1 MDSKDLPA
9 PVLSVQLPN
18 EPVTHGETDSP
29 LEPIAIVGFGLR
41 LPGAIHTGEEL
52 WKLITEKRS
61 TRSKIPQSRFNVNG
75 FYSPTGRAGSV
86 TMKHGHFLAESDNLK
101 YFDTSFF
108 SMSPKEADDV
118 DPQQR
123 MLLEVVYECMQSSG
137 QVNWRGSKTGCYVGV
152 WGEDWLDLHAKD
164 IQDAGMFRVLGGH
177 DVSLSNRISY
187 EYDLKGPSFTIKAG
201 CSSSLIALHEAI
213 RAIRAGDCSGALVA
227 GTNLIFSPTMSIA
240 TAEQGT
246 LSPDG
251 SCKTFDVAANG
262 YAKGEAINVIYVKS
276 LGEAIKNGDAIRAV
290 IRATATNFDGGTPR
304 MTTPSSDAHEAL
316 IRQAYREVSLD
327 PKQTVFVEAHGTVYI
342 GSVKPNLGHSE
353 GACGVSS
360 VVKVILALE
369 NTKLPPNI
377 NFSTPNP
384 NIPFKEA
391 NMEVPVDLMNWPS
404 HKPLRASV
412 NSFGIAGANAHAIL
426 ESAAP
431 FMSQTTTSDSDSQD
445 SGAICGN
452 SKSLPRPRTFIH
464 VISAAH
470 PVSLAQSL
478 LEHERY
484 IRCNPSLMA
493 EISYTLCNRREHLA
507 NRVYCVTSASH
518 DALVFSRL
526 TKIKETPTITMV
538 FPGQGSQWAGMAKE
552 LIIDYPSFDEDI
564 TDLSGVL
571 ARLEHAPSWNLREEL
586 LEPERTSNLSKS
598 EYSQPLVTAV
608 QVALVN
614 LLRRWGIWPDAVIG
628 HSGGEIAAA
637 YASKAI
643 TAGEAITIAYYRGYL
658 TKGYPRPG
666 GMAAIGLGYKEVAR
680 YLTQGIVI
688 ACENSPQSVTLSGDL
703 DVLEKACEAIKR
715 DDPGCFVRRLNVE
728 MGYHSH
734 HILNIG
740 ESIESFLSQHVHS
753 KAPVVPFFSSVY
765 EKRIEGPGRLNA
777 GYWRENAEKPVLFYG
792 AVKHLMDSEGS
803 TEHLFLE
810 MGPHGALKGPLRQI
824 SQEANRS
831 KDIYVTAMTRG
842 KDCTESILHMVGEL
856 YLNNVS
862 LDFQKICLARRL
874 LTNLPLYQWHHEN
887 EYWSESRMCK
897 EWRSREFPH
906 HELLG
911 SRTLEGN
918 DLRPEWRNMLRLE
931 DMPWLHDHRII
942 NDTVFP
948 CAGYLAMAVEAMRQ
962 ISSDD
967 RCTFRDVMVHTALIL
982 DESKTVEMITN
993 LHPIRLTTM
1002 LDSDWW
1008 EFSIISFNENA
1019 WIKHC
1024 VGQIR
1029 AGGTHPTSI
1038 PPSSQHP
1045 RSANSLYAM
1054 MKRIGLNYGP
1064 CFRGLTDVTC
1074 LPGKNM
1080 ASARLVATTVS
1091 ESPYVV
1097 HPTTI
1102 DHCLQ
1107 LLVPASCGGIYRR
1120 MSHLCVP
1127 TRIEQIYISGS
1138 RSSTD
1143 AVVEAAATTSSTS
1156 AISGKVVAKSEKGIF
1171 LSLAG
1176 ARYSPLETNSIADK
1190 PDTIGAA
1197 KLHWKPHLQL
1207 NMIHFMIRTSV
1218 SSRKCSTNLERLEKL
1233 ALLCMVEIGH
1243 RTFHLDCDIKH
1254 LQKFRSWIELQIVRA
1269 WNNKYDL
1276 LPNAEEMLFHST
1288 DARLAL
1294 IHELKHLVS
1303 QTDAGIVAELITRIL
1318 DNCIALTQGQ
1328 VDSLE
1333 LLQADNGLGKYYD
1346 FAESRTDSV
1355 KFFASAGHTNPTL
1368 RVLEIGAGTGSV
1380 TATALR
1386 GLTTSS
1392 GPECDRL
1399 YSLYTFT
1406 DISAGFFPAAQRRF
1420 KEYQGL
1426 EFKTLDITKDPIEQG
1441 FEAKSYDLIIAS
1453 NVLHAT
1459 PIIHD
1464 TLMNVRKLLAP
1475 RGYLFLQELCPTIR
1489 ALSLIMGILPGW
1501 WLGENDGRV
1510 DEPFM
1515 PPHKWEYALKWAGYS
1530 KAAEVFDGPRP
1541 YHINVNMV
1549 YRHAQLLPNI
1559 HRVTLLHN
1567 VGQDIEHL
1575 LDTLTIRGYQV
1586 DLSTLQDGPP
1596 PDQDIISVLE
1606 LEAPLFANISHE
1618 DLIAFQKMVAR
1629 QGNSKILWLL
1639 PAAQNEVSSSP
1650 EFGLTLGLART
1661 LRAENSVSFATL
1673 ESNWL
1678 GDPLGLPIAKIFES
1692 LHGHNSLGSLD
1703 ADSEFFIRNGTILV
1717 GRYYPAS
1724 VAHDLAL
1731 TASKPCAA
1739 KLAIGRPGLLQTL
1752 HWTPL
1757 PTTEPEH
1764 GEVVIQ
1770 PRCAGLNFRD
1780 VLLAMGVL
1788 EDKEMSIGLEGSG
1801 VVTDVGTGVTNLQ
1814 VGDRVIYL
1822 SKNCFATRITIS
1834 ATKCAMIPQSIS
1846 YEEAAT
1852 LPVVYATVI
1861 HSLLD
1866 VGGLQSGQS
1875 VLIHSAC
1882 GDIGIAALNICQSIG
1897 RVQVYTT
1904 VGNEE
1909 KARYLTEA
1917 FIIPR
1922 SHIFNSRDTSF
1933 REALLAAT
1941 EGRGVDLVLNSLS
1954 GELLHAS
1961 WQCVAPCGKMLEIGK
1976 EDIVGKAQLDM
1987 GLFEANRSFIGIDL
2001 NGLDTSKRHRLLVR
2015 TLQMLESGDIKPISP
2030 MTVFPAVQIE
2040 DSFHYMQK
2048 GTHMGKI
2055 IVTIPEGGQDLPLAA
2070 TTPDL
2075 TLRADASYLLVGG
2088 MGGLGRAIA
2097 TWLVERGA
2105 RHLIFFS
2112 RSAGTSEQDQR
2123 FIEELECQSCSVQT
2137 IQGSVINKE
2146 DVMSIVQ
2153 VAKKPIKGVLQL
2165 SMVLQDKPFMEM
2177 DLSDWTAAI
2186 EPKVHGTWNLHHAMP
2201 EVLDFFF
2208 VAGSISG
2215 SFGSPGQANYA
2226 AANAFL
2232 NAFVQYRRS
2241 LGLPASVLHIGLMD
2255 DIGYLA
2261 RNSDKADALRA
2272 ADGYFLREKDLLDSL
2287 NWAIVKSAVDP
2298 MEDGSLTI
2306 GLRCDKPLSDPSNR
2320 ILWRKDPRMAVFQ
2333 NIYTEAPA
2341 NSSGGNRKTD
2351 ALKSFLTSVEADPET
2366 MLNDPASG
2374 ELVTHELAVK
2384 IYTYMLQP
2392 LEDLDAGVSPA
2403 ALGVDSLVTIEIRN
2417 WIKRSLGGIE
2427 ISTLEIL
2434 NAGSIA
2440 TLGMSVIEALKK
2452 KFVSQIVRAEGGA

>member
-1 MDSKDLPA
+1 MDFKDSPA
-9 PVLSVQLPN
+9 PALSVQLPN
-18 EPVTHGETDSP
+18 EPVTHGKTDSP

-137 QVNWRGSKTGCYVGV
+137 QVNWRGSKIGCYVGV

-177 DVSLSNRISY
+177 DLSLSNRISY

-251 SCKTFDVAANG
+251 SCKSFDVAANG
-262 YAKGEAINVIYVKS
+262 YARGEAINVIYVKS
-276 LGEAIKNGDAIRAV
+276 LGEAIKIGDAIRAV

-304 MTTPSSDAHEAL
+304 MATPSSDAHEAL
-316 IRQAYREVSLD
+316 VRQAYREVSLN
-327 PKQTVFVEAHGTVYI
+327 PKQTVFVEAHGTGTPDPVYI

-369 NTKLPPNI
+369 NMRIPANI
-377 NFSTPNP
+377 NFSIPNSK
-384 NIPFKEA
+384 IPFKEA
-391 NMEVPVDLMNWPS
+391 NMEVPVDVMKWPS
-404 HKPLRASV
+404 NKPLRASV
-412 NSFGIAGANAHAIL
+412 NSFGIAGANAHVIL
-426 ESAAP
+426 ESVTP
-431 FMSQTTTSDSDSQD
+431 SMSQNTTPNADSQD
-445 SGAICGN
+445 PKAIRG
-452 SKSLPRPRTFIH
+452 SLKSLPHPRKFIH

-470 PVSLAQSL
+470 PVSLTQSL

-507 NRVYCVTSASH
+507 NRVYCVTSTSH

-526 TKIKETPTITMV
+526 TKIKEKPTITMA

-564 TDLSGVL
+564 TDMSAVL
-571 ARLEHAPSWNLREEL
+571 ARLEHAPSWNLRDEL
-586 LEPERTSNLSKS
+586 LGPERTSNLTKS

-614 LLRRWGIWPDAVIG
+614 LLRQWGIRPDAVVG
-628 HSGGEIAAA
+628 HSSGEIAAA
-637 YASKAI
+637 YASRAI

-666 GMAAIGLGYKEVAR
+666 GMATIGLGYKEVAR

-688 ACENSPQSVTLSGDL
+688 ACENSPQSITLSGDL
-703 DVLEKACEAIKR
+703 GVLEKACEAIKR
-715 DDPGCFVRRLNVE
+715 DNPGCFVRRLNVE

-734 HILNIG
+734 HILDIG
-740 ESIESFLSQHVHS
+740 EFIESFLCQHVHS
-753 KAPVVPFFSSVY
+753 KVPVVPFFSSVY
-765 EKRIEGPGRLNA
+765 EKRIEGPGRLDA

-792 AVKHLMDSEGS
+792 AVKHLRDSEGS

-810 MGPHGALKGPLRQI
+810 MGPHSALKGPLRQI
-824 SQEANRS
+824 SQEANRF
-831 KDIYVTAMTRG
+831 KDIYLAAMTKG

-862 LDFQKICLARRL
+862 LDFQKICPARRL
-874 LTNLPLYQWHHEN
+874 LTNLPLYQWHHEH

-897 EWRSREFPH
+897 EWRSRKIPH

-931 DMPWLHDHRII
+931 DVPWLRDHRII

-982 DESKTVEMITN
+982 NESKTVEMITN
-993 LHPIRLTTM
+993 LHPIRLITM

-1008 EFSIISFNENA
+1008 EFSIISFNETA

-1038 PPSSQHP
+1038 PPSSQYP
-1045 RSANSLYAM
+1045 RSANGLYAM
-1054 MKRIGLNYGP
+1054 MKKIGLNYGP
-1064 CFRGLTDVTC
+1064 CFRGLTGVTC
-1074 LPGKNM
+1074 LPGKNV

-1091 ESPYVV
+1091 EPPYVV

-1176 ARYSPLETNSIADK
+1176 VRYSPLETNSIADK

-1207 NMIHFMIRTSV
+1207 NMIHFMIKTSEG
-1218 SSRKCSTNLERLEKL
+1218 SRKGSANLERLEKL
-1233 ALLCMVEIGH
+1233 ALLCM
-1243 RTFHLDCDIKH
+1243 H
-1254 LQKFRSWIELQIVRA
+1254 LQKFRSWIGLQIVRA

-1346 FAESRTDSV
+1346 FAESRTNSV

-1406 DISAGFFPAAQRRF
+1406 DISAGFFPAAQERF

-1426 EFKTLDITKDPIEQG
+1426 EFKMLDITKDPIEQG

-1459 PIIHD
+1459 PIIHG
-1464 TLMNVRKLLAP
+1464 TLVNVRKLLAP

-1489 ALSLIMGILPGW
+1489 ATSLIMGILPGW

-1515 PPHKWEYALKWAGYS
+1515 PSHKWEYALKRAGYS

-1549 YRHAQLLPNI
+1549 YRPAQLLPNI

-1596 PDQDIISVLE
+1596 PDQDIISVLV
-1606 LEAPLFANISHE
+1606 LEAPLFANVSHE
-1618 DLIAFQKMVAR
+1618 DLIAFQRMVAR
-1629 QGNSKILWLL
+1629 QGNSKILWLI
-1639 PAAQNEVSSSP
+1639 PAAQYEVSSSP
-1650 EFGLTLGLART
+1650 EFGLTLGLARM

-1678 GDPLGLPIAKIFES
+1678 KDRFGLLIVKIFED
-1692 LHGHNSLGSLD
+1692 LHSHDSQGSLD

-1724 VAHDLAL
+1724 VAHDLAI
-1731 TASKPCAA
+1731 TASKPCTA

-1752 HWTPL
+1752 QWTPL
-1757 PTTEPEH
+1757 TTREPEH

-1770 PRCAGLNFRD
+1770 PQL
-1780 VLLAMGVL
+1780 
-1788 EDKEMSIGLEGSG
+1788 SIGLEGSG
-1801 VVTDVGTGVTNLQ
+1801 VVTEVGTGVTDLHI
-1814 VGDRVIYL
+1814 GDRVIYL
-1822 SKNCFATRITIS
+1822 NKNCFATRITIS
-1834 ATKCAMIPQSIS
+1834 ATKCAKIPQNIS

-1852 LPVVYATVI
+1852 LPAVYATVI

-1866 VGGLQSGQS
+1866 IGGLQSGQS

-1882 GDIGIAALNICQSIG
+1882 GGIGIAALNICQSIG

-1917 FIIPR
+1917 FSIPR
-1922 SHIFNSRDTSF
+1922 T
-1933 REALLAAT
+1933 
-1941 EGRGVDLVLNSLS
+1941 
-1954 GELLHAS
+1954 
-1961 WQCVAPCGKMLEIGK
+1961 PCGKMLEIGK
-1976 EDIVGKAQLDM
+1976 EDIVGKAQLNM

-2001 NGLDTSKRHRLLVR
+2001 NGLDTSKRHRLLVC

-2040 DSFHYMQK
+2040 DSFRYMQK
-2048 GTHMGKI
+2048 GAHMGKI

-2075 TLRADASYLLVGG
+2075 TLSADASYLLVGG

-2105 RHLIFFS
+2105 RYLIFFS
-2112 RSAGTSEQDQR
+2112 RSAGTSEQDLR

-2146 DVMSIVQ
+2146 DVMNITQ
-2153 VAKKPIKGVLQL
+2153 VAKKPIKGVFQL

-2186 EPKVHGTWNLHHAMP
+2186 EPKVQGTWNLHHAMP

-2215 SFGSPGQANYA
+2215 S
-2226 AANAFL
+2226 
-2232 NAFVQYRRS
+2232 

-2261 RNSDKADALRA
+2261 KNSDKADALRA
-2272 ADGYFLREKDLLDSL
+2272 ADGYFLREMDLLDSL

-2320 ILWRKDPRMAVFQ
+2320 IMWRKDPRMAVFH
-2333 NIYTEAPA
+2333 NIYNEAPA
-2341 NSSGGNRKTD
+2341 NSS
-2351 ALKSFLTSVEADPET
+2351 EADPET
-2366 MLNDPASG
+2366 VLDGPVSV
-2374 ELVTHELAVK
+2374 EVVTHELAVK
-2384 IYTYMLQP
+2384 IYTFMLQP
-2392 LEDLDAGVSPA
+2392 LEDLDVGVSPA
-2403 ALGVDSLVTIEIRN
+2403 ALGIDSLVTIEIRN
-2417 WIKRSLGGIE
+2417 WMKRCLGGIE

-2440 TLGMSVIEALKK
+2440 NLGMLIIEALKK
-2452 KFVSQIVRAEGGA
+2452 KFVSQIARAEGGA

>member
-1 MDSKDLPA
+1 M
-9 PVLSVQLPN
+9 
-18 EPVTHGETDSP
+18 
-29 LEPIAIVGFGLR
+29 
-41 LPGAIHTGEEL
+41 
-52 WKLITEKRS
+52 
-61 TRSKIPQSRFNVNG
+61 
-75 FYSPTGRAGSV
+75 
-86 TMKHGHFLAESDNLK
+86 
-101 YFDTSFF
+101 
-108 SMSPKEADDV
+108 
-118 DPQQR
+118 
-123 MLLEVVYECMQSSG
+123 
-137 QVNWRGSKTGCYVGV
+137 
-152 WGEDWLDLHAKD
+152 
-164 IQDAGMFRVLGGH
+164 
-177 DVSLSNRISY
+177 
-187 EYDLKGPSFTIKAG
+187 
-201 CSSSLIALHEAI
+201 
-213 RAIRAGDCSGALVA
+213 
-227 GTNLIFSPTMSIA
+227 
-240 TAEQGT
+240 
-246 LSPDG
+246 
-251 SCKTFDVAANG
+251 
-262 YAKGEAINVIYVKS
+262 
-276 LGEAIKNGDAIRAV
+276 
-290 IRATATNFDGGTPR
+290 
-304 MTTPSSDAHEAL
+304 
-316 IRQAYREVSLD
+316 
-327 PKQTVFVEAHGTVYI
+327 
-342 GSVKPNLGHSE
+342 
-353 GACGVSS
+353 
-360 VVKVILALE
+360 
-369 NTKLPPNI
+369 
-377 NFSTPNP
+377 
-384 NIPFKEA
+384 
-391 NMEVPVDLMNWPS
+391 
-404 HKPLRASV
+404 
-412 NSFGIAGANAHAIL
+412 
-426 ESAAP
+426 
-431 FMSQTTTSDSDSQD
+431 
-445 SGAICGN
+445 
-452 SKSLPRPRTFIH
+452 
-464 VISAAH
+464 
-470 PVSLAQSL
+470 
-478 LEHERY
+478 
-484 IRCNPSLMA
+484 
-493 EISYTLCNRREHLA
+493 
-507 NRVYCVTSASH
+507 
-518 DALVFSRL
+518 
-526 TKIKETPTITMV
+526 
-538 FPGQGSQWAGMAKE
+538 
-552 LIIDYPSFDEDI
+552 
-564 TDLSGVL
+564 
-571 ARLEHAPSWNLREEL
+571 
-586 LEPERTSNLSKS
+586 
-598 EYSQPLVTAV
+598 
-608 QVALVN
+608 
-614 LLRRWGIWPDAVIG
+614 
-628 HSGGEIAAA
+628 
-637 YASKAI
+637 
-643 TAGEAITIAYYRGYL
+643 
-658 TKGYPRPG
+658 
-666 GMAAIGLGYKEVAR
+666 
-680 YLTQGIVI
+680 
-688 ACENSPQSVTLSGDL
+688 
-703 DVLEKACEAIKR
+703 
-715 DDPGCFVRRLNVE
+715 
-728 MGYHSH
+728 
-734 HILNIG
+734 
-740 ESIESFLSQHVHS
+740 
-753 KAPVVPFFSSVY
+753 PFFSSVY

-1489 ALSLIMGILPGW
+1489 ALSL
-1501 WLGENDGRV
+1501 
-1510 DEPFM
+1510 
-1515 PPHKWEYALKWAGYS
+1515 
-1530 KAAEVFDGPRP
+1530 
-1541 YHINVNMV
+1541 
-1549 YRHAQLLPNI
+1549 
-1559 HRVTLLHN
+1559 
-1567 VGQDIEHL
+1567 
-1575 LDTLTIRGYQV
+1575 
-1586 DLSTLQDGPP
+1586 
-1596 PDQDIISVLE
+1596 
-1606 LEAPLFANISHE
+1606 
-1618 DLIAFQKMVAR
+1618 
-1629 QGNSKILWLL
+1629 
-1639 PAAQNEVSSSP
+1639 
-1650 EFGLTLGLART
+1650 
-1661 LRAENSVSFATL
+1661 
-1673 ESNWL
+1673 
-1678 GDPLGLPIAKIFES
+1678 
-1692 LHGHNSLGSLD
+1692 
-1703 ADSEFFIRNGTILV
+1703 
-1717 GRYYPAS
+1717 
-1724 VAHDLAL
+1724 
-1731 TASKPCAA
+1731 
-1739 KLAIGRPGLLQTL
+1739 
-1752 HWTPL
+1752 
-1757 PTTEPEH
+1757 
-1764 GEVVIQ
+1764 
-1770 PRCAGLNFRD
+1770 
-1780 VLLAMGVL
+1780 
-1788 EDKEMSIGLEGSG
+1788 
-1801 VVTDVGTGVTNLQ
+1801 
-1814 VGDRVIYL
+1814 
-1822 SKNCFATRITIS
+1822 
-1834 ATKCAMIPQSIS
+1834 
-1846 YEEAAT
+1846 
-1852 LPVVYATVI
+1852 
-1861 HSLLD
+1861 
-1866 VGGLQSGQS
+1866 
-1875 VLIHSAC
+1875 
-1882 GDIGIAALNICQSIG
+1882 
-1897 RVQVYTT
+1897 
-1904 VGNEE
+1904 
-1909 KARYLTEA
+1909 
-1917 FIIPR
+1917 
-1922 SHIFNSRDTSF
+1922 
-1933 REALLAAT
+1933 
-1941 EGRGVDLVLNSLS
+1941 
-1954 GELLHAS
+1954 
-1961 WQCVAPCGKMLEIGK
+1961 
-1976 EDIVGKAQLDM
+1976 
-1987 GLFEANRSFIGIDL
+1987 
-2001 NGLDTSKRHRLLVR
+2001 
-2015 TLQMLESGDIKPISP
+2015 
-2030 MTVFPAVQIE
+2030 
-2040 DSFHYMQK
+2040 
-2048 GTHMGKI
+2048 
-2055 IVTIPEGGQDLPLAA
+2055 
-2070 TTPDL
+2070 
-2075 TLRADASYLLVGG
+2075 
-2088 MGGLGRAIA
+2088 
-2097 TWLVERGA
+2097 
-2105 RHLIFFS
+2105 
-2112 RSAGTSEQDQR
+2112 
-2123 FIEELECQSCSVQT
+2123 
-2137 IQGSVINKE
+2137 
-2146 DVMSIVQ
+2146 
-2153 VAKKPIKGVLQL
+2153 
-2165 SMVLQDKPFMEM
+2165 
-2177 DLSDWTAAI
+2177 
-2186 EPKVHGTWNLHHAMP
+2186 
-2201 EVLDFFF
+2201 
-2208 VAGSISG
+2208 
-2215 SFGSPGQANYA
+2215 
-2226 AANAFL
+2226 
-2232 NAFVQYRRS
+2232 
-2241 LGLPASVLHIGLMD
+2241 
-2255 DIGYLA
+2255 
-2261 RNSDKADALRA
+2261 
-2272 ADGYFLREKDLLDSL
+2272 
-2287 NWAIVKSAVDP
+2287 
-2298 MEDGSLTI
+2298 
-2306 GLRCDKPLSDPSNR
+2306 
-2320 ILWRKDPRMAVFQ
+2320 
-2333 NIYTEAPA
+2333 
-2341 NSSGGNRKTD
+2341 
-2351 ALKSFLTSVEADPET
+2351 
-2366 MLNDPASG
+2366 
-2374 ELVTHELAVK
+2374 
-2384 IYTYMLQP
+2384 
-2392 LEDLDAGVSPA
+2392 
-2403 ALGVDSLVTIEIRN
+2403 
-2417 WIKRSLGGIE
+2417 
-2427 ISTLEIL
+2427 
-2434 NAGSIA
+2434 
-2440 TLGMSVIEALKK
+2440 
-2452 KFVSQIVRAEGGA
+2452 